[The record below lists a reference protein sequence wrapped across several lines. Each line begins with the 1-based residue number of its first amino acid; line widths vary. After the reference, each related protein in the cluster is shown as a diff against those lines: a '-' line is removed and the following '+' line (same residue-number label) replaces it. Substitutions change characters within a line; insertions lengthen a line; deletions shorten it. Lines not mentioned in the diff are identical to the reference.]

1 MSESKSSCARLLIAN
16 RGEIAVR
23 IVRAA
28 HSLGIETV
36 LAASAADC
44 GSLAAQESDRTVVLG
59 AAPARESY
67 LNAPRI
73 MHAALSTGCS
83 SLHPGSG
90 FLPDRPDLPTLFAQL
105 RTTFALPRARPTPRA
120 CDCLSP
126 QSSVS

>member
-1 MSESKSSCARLLIAN
+1 MSPAILRHEHSVELCYEIILTYSAPHRDRMSESKSSCARLLIAN

-59 AAPARESY
+59 AAPARGSY

-73 MHAALSTGCS
+73 MHAAFSTACS
-83 SLHPGSG
+83 SFHPVHG
-90 FLPDRPDLPTLFAQL
+90 FL
-105 RTTFALPRARPTPRA
+105 
-120 CDCLSP
+120 SY
-126 QSSVS
+126 